1 MEALNEI
8 SLPTVL
14 VTAAAIVSPYLI
26 AIFVRCNMSPKTKQV
41 IAAVVSV
48 VLALG
53 YTVLKGEVNDWKTF
67 WTAAPAIYATSQLMY
82 TLFMKKAAEKIE
94 ANVGLTVKNADSKPD
109 KDVVITRDEADLPED
124 DEDEVTADQL
134 IIVKPEDETPAK
146 G

>member
-14 VTAAAIVSPYLI
+14 ITAVAILSPYLT
-26 AIFVRCNMSPKTKQV
+26 AVFTRTGMSPKVKNV
-41 IAAVVSV
+41 ISAVVSV

-53 YTVLKGEVNDWKTF
+53 YTVLKGDIGNWEQF

-82 TLFMKKAAEKIE
+82 VLFLKESAKKVEE
-94 ANVGLTVKNADSKPD
+94 NVGLTVKPKDPEPVVDAD
-109 KDVVITRDEADLPED
+109 DEED
-124 DEDEVTADQL
+124 DVTADDL
-134 IIVKPEDETPAK
+134 VVVNPEDESPAK